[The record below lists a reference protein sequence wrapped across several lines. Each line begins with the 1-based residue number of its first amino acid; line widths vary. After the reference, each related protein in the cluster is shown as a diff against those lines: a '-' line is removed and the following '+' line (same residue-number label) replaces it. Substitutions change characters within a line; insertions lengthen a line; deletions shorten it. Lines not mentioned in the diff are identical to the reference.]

1 MSTYDF
7 VNPLPDECCCLVTK
21 DVLLEPHLTLC
32 CGAHLSKQVAEQ
44 FKAENRPCPNCG
56 DTELSTVL
64 DKSVQK
70 KVLELRIRCSNRSS
84 GCPWQGSVAE
94 LDAHLAVCDHEATAC
109 PYTCN
114 APLTRSTLKH
124 HVGHECPQRP
134 TTCKYCN
141 HRAPFSSLA
150 QEHHSVC
157 PGYPVTCPN
166 GCGRDRIERRL
177 LPSHIAECPMAAVQC
192 SFSPAG
198 CVAKVSKGRM
208 QQHVDDNVSSHL
220 SLVASKQAEMME
232 EIESLKKMSHGNE
245 FTDGPNNIERELSEV
260 TSRLDKLEEQWS
272 EHLAEQSQLVS
283 SLQTALNDQSE
294 ICAQKHGS
302 APVEQPKEKKSTDT
316 IEQPAAAKSERK
328 ISVPVQQPAKTSPPQ
343 PAKTSSHQPAKTL
356 PPQQVH
362 ETSHAIAE
370 QHSGSSQQPVKASIE
385 TEKPV
390 ASEQGI
396 RARMKMYESKP
407 QSSERQGPLQKNP
420 PTQPSIEKQ
429 DPPKGG
435 SAAAPKPLASQPSKV
450 KPTQLPP
457 VDLIMTDFAERKENE
472 DFWFS
477 DPFYTHQGGYKL
489 CLKVIPGGLGVG
501 AGKDVS
507 ISVYIMKGEF
517 DDSLKWPFKGD
528 ITLQLLDW
536 AKEEVRCEKVISFND
551 KVDLDVSG
559 RVEKEG
565 RAEFGWGHPE
575 FLSHAELASGRAKKI
590 EYLRNNSLKF
600 RVPKIVTFSK

>member
-1 MSTYDF
+1 ML
-7 VNPLPDECCCLVTK
+7 LPGYK

-32 CGAHLSKQVAEQ
+32 CGAHLSKQ
-44 FKAENRPCPNCG
+44 
-56 DTELSTVL
+56 
-64 DKSVQK
+64 SVQK

-232 EIESLKKMSHGNE
+232 EIESLKRSMSIPKATYKFVARFDQFVALMSHGNE
-245 FTDGPNNIERELSEV
+245 FKDGPNNIERELSEV

-328 ISVPVQQPAKTSPPQ
+328 ISVPPRLYHPSRSTKPHTP
-343 PAKTSSHQPAKTL
+343 L
-356 PPQQVH
+356 PS
-362 ETSHAIAE
+362 T
-370 QHSGSSQQPVKASIE
+370 HSGSSQQPVKASIE

-457 VDLIMTDFAERKENE
+457 VDLIMTDFASARKTKT
-472 DFWFS
+472 S
-477 DPFYTHQGGYKL
+477 GSATHSTIYTHQGGYKL

-517 DDSLKWPFKGD
+517 ERLTQVAVQRGHHAAAAG
-528 ITLQLLDW
+528 LGQGGG
-536 AKEEVRCEKVISFND
+536 RCEKVISSTTRWTWTS
-551 KVDLDVSG
+551 VG
-559 RVEKEG
+559 EWRRRVVQSLAG
-565 RAEFGWGHPE
+565 GNPE